1 MKKLFNSK
9 FLSLYITIFL
19 FFVLFSIGSVLYT
32 GFFSLQTFLNLFID
46 NAFLIISAS
55 GMTMVLLIGGID
67 ISVGSVIALTCM
79 LSAYLLELKGFNP
92 VLVMVLMIL
101 MGAGFGLIQG
111 CLIHFFKIQPF
122 IVTLAGLFFAR
133 GMTAVIS
140 TDTINI
146 KNKLYTDI
154 SNYRI
159 YLYDK
164 SFISIGV
171 VIALIVISITIYI
184 AHYTRFG
191 RSVYA
196 IGGNEQSARL
206 MGLPVGRTKVLVYT
220 YSGVCYAI
228 AGIVFSFYMLSGYT
242 LHQQGGE
249 MDAIASAVIG
259 GTSLTGG
266 VGYVFGTLFGVL
278 IQGVIQTLIM
288 FQGTLSSWWTRIA
301 VALLLCMFIM
311 IQRLLTIR
319 KDTGRKAKIN
329 TGKKAKQLKV
339 KA

>member
-1 MKKLFNSK
+1 MKKLLNSK

-79 LSAYLLELKGFNP
+79 LSAYLLELKNFNP

-101 MGAGFGLIQG
+101 MGAGFGLLQG

-171 VIALIVISITIYI
+171 VIALIVMCITIYI

-206 MGLPVGRTKVLVYT
+206 MGLPVGKTKVLVYT
-220 YSGVCYAI
+220 YSGVCYAM

-266 VGYVFGTLFGVL
+266 VGYVFGTLYGVL

-319 KDTGRKAKIN
+319 KDTSRKAKIN
-329 TGKKAKQLKV
+329 TGKKSKQLNI